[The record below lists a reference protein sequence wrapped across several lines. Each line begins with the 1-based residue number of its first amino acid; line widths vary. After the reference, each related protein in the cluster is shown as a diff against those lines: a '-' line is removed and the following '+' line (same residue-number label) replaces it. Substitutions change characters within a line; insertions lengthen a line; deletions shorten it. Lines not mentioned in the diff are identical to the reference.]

1 MKTFVFIVVITLI
14 ATSSLASGAVL
25 TTSLGNTA
33 PGFADGSFQTT
44 LAVNNAQTGEPAPFT
59 GNCGSDAS
67 LNCSANWTFTYSI
80 PSGDT
85 IVAANLIL
93 GIWDID
99 SGAPNNQVA
108 SYTLT
113 GGDDLTS
120 LLNTVAEAL
129 NGGAGSNDR
138 EYDVLSVMI
147 PSSSFTHLA
156 GGTAQISLA
165 LQGQGLGANPAS
177 PNTTFNGAKLVFSTL
192 EITAAEPTPEPSY
205 FALVPMALGA
215 LALLRRRPKIY

>member
-1 MKTFVFIVVITLI
+1 MKTFVFILVIGLI
-14 ATSSLASGAVL
+14 ATSALVNGAIIN
-25 TTSLGNTA
+25 TSFGNTA

-44 LAVNNAQTGEPAPFT
+44 LAVNNAQTGAVPFT

-129 NGGAGSNDR
+129 NGGTGANDR
-138 EYDVLSVMI
+138 EYDVLSVAI
-147 PSSSFTHLA
+147 PNSSFTQLA
-156 GGTAQISLA
+156 SGTAKISLA
-165 LQGQGLGANPAS
+165 LQGQGLGANTAS
-177 PNTTFNGAKLVFSTL
+177 PDTPFNGAKLVFSTL

>member
-14 ATSSLASGAVL
+14 ATSSLVSGAVIS
-25 TTSLGNTA
+25 TSFGNTA
-33 PGFADGSFQTT
+33 PGFADGSIQTT
-44 LAVNNAQTGEPAPFT
+44 VALNTAQTNEPAPFI

-67 LNCSANWTFTYSI
+67 MNCSASWTFTYSI

-113 GGDDLTS
+113 GGDNLTS

-129 NGGAGSNDR
+129 NAGTGSNDH
-138 EYDVLSVMI
+138 EYDVLSVTI
-147 PSSSFTHLA
+147 PNSSFTQLA
-156 GGTAQISLA
+156 SGTAKISLA

-177 PNTTFNGAKLVFSTL
+177 PDTTFNGAKLVFSTL

-215 LALLRRRPKIY
+215 LALLRRRRKMY